1 MAVSELTQENFS
13 EEIAK
18 SGVAVIEF
26 YSETCSVCKLL
37 LPVLE
42 ELAGKHR
49 QVRFYKINAQ
59 QARQLCLT
67 YRVLSLPTTLFLKS
81 GNLVEKATGFK
92 NVTEMDALISK
103 A

>member
-13 EEIAK
+13 EVVVE
-18 SGVAVIEF
+18 SGVTVIEF

-42 ELAGKHR
+42 ELSNKHR
-49 QVRFYKINAQ
+49 QVRFYKIDAQ
-59 QARQLCLT
+59 KARQLCLT
-67 YRVLSLPTTLFLKS
+67 YRVLSLPTTLILKK
-81 GNLVEKATGFK
+81 GNLVEKTTGFK
-92 NVTEMDALISK
+92 PVAEMDILISK